1 MRVLITGGVGFVGFH
16 ACQELL
22 KQGHEV
28 VVIDNLSSGSIV
40 NMQDITDD
48 NLTFYYGDVTVPG
61 ELTRVLQGI
70 DSIIHLAAKVSVR
83 ESIENPTLTSYVNVQ
98 GFINVLDKA
107 RMYGIK
113 RVVYASSAAIYGDTY
128 QGFCLDE
135 PQCKYTPI
143 SPYGLDKSVNEQ
155 YAQLFSK
162 LYGLQTIG
170 LRYFNIYGPRQDPS
184 SQYAGVIGKFIS
196 KALKGEPLTIFG
208 DGDQMRN
215 FVYVGDIAKVN
226 AAAATGQLMIENF
239 QGVLNVAKPLG
250 EITLNYLVNLIDEAT
265 GIKSVVNHQPAVP
278 GDIKLSEPN
287 LTRFTNLYKD
297 SHDMLRLNE
306 GLVHLVDYLKSS
318 Y

>member
-1 MRVLITGGVGFVGFH
+1 MKILITGGAGFVGFH
-16 ACQELL
+16 TCQELL